1 MPRGTSTPGTCTFCG
16 QAVTKQVGARHRSS
30 CPDFQTALQSAER
43 SRRDAERLYELR
55 VQDAQ
60 GGQFWLDLE
69 MRGSATLKDLDDY
82 LRAIWLECCGHMSQF
97 SMGGWGGDEVPKRRR
112 AMDVLRPGLELT
124 HIYDF
129 GTTSESRIKLA
140 GVREGRP
147 IDGHPLA
154 LLARN
159 VMPAA
164 TCIECGQPASF
175 LCMECVTEHERWGTL
190 CDAHAAT
197 HPHEDYGEPLHLV
210 NSPRLGLCGYTGPAE
225 PPYARRSGRGPSQ
238 RDETR

>member
-1 MPRGTSTPGTCTFCG
+1 MPRGKTMAGTCAFCG
-16 QAVTKQVGARHRSS
+16 QAVTKQGGARHRSS
-30 CPDFQTALQSAER
+30 CSDFQTALHSAEQ
-43 SRRDAERLYELR
+43 SRRKAEPLFELR
-55 VQDAQ
+55 VQDAH

-69 MRGSATLKDLDDY
+69 MRGSATLQDLDDY

-97 SMGGWGGDEVPKRRR
+97 SVGGWGGDEIPKRGR
-112 AMDVLRPGLELT
+112 AGNVLQPRLELT

-129 GTTSESRIKLA
+129 GTESETRVKTVGA
-140 GVREGRP
+140 REGKP
-147 IDGHPLA
+147 IDSRPLT

-164 TCIECGQPASF
+164 TCVECGMPASYV
-175 LCMECVTEHERWGTL
+175 CMECVTEHERWGTL

-197 HPHEDYGEPLHLV
+197 HPHEDYGEPLRLV

-225 PPYARRSGRGPSQ
+225 PPYGRRSPRA
-238 RDETR
+238 